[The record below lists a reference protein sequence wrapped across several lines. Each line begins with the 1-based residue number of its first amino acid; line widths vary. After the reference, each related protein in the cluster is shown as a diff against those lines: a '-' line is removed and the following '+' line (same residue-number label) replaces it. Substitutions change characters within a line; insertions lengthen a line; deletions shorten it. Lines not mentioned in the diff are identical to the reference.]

1 MGNKDF
7 VFVTKALFV
16 PVPCHP
22 CRLSVTLDSLIYTFI
37 YIPFMDME
45 KCRFKM
51 FNLRAITNLLHT
63 KYREEIKNK
72 LNSGYRYFNKGK
84 LKSHVLNIGAVI

>member
-1 MGNKDF
+1 
-7 VFVTKALFV
+7 
-16 PVPCHP
+16 
-22 CRLSVTLDSLIYTFI
+22 
-37 YIPFMDME
+37 MDME